1 MQSINKVNLEL
12 KMKNFKERFEELIE
26 SMGKQKRGSQI
37 QMAVAV
43 DDSIGQNHPLIVQAG
58 TGTGKSMAYLVPAIL
73 SGEKVVIST
82 ATKALQEQLIKKDI
96 PEAFGS
102 LNMPDRSQI
111 LKGRGNYVCLKKIS
125 ELNSDVVVVAESDS
139 DSMFD
144 NDRFFIE
151 DSSKDQLDR
160 SLNGVKTKKPNSVKS
175 NPNIQAILRWLNS
188 TSTGD
193 VEDSGISLKPFEL
206 ASIVSTFSECPG
218 AKNCSLSNRCFA
230 EIAKRR
236 AQESQIIV
244 VNHALYAQH
253 LKSNKAVLP
262 DHDVVVFDEA
272 HELEDILLR
281 SMGTE
286 ISLSSINSLLSSVK
300 KSARLLSIEDDINQ
314 LMGARFNPH
323 IVIFR
328 DFLVNNKGKRIKH
341 PLSEDILESLT
352 NIKDLMVLLKTTLAN
367 ADDSSKTQSAFEFG
381 DSTAGSNSS
390 NETPKDVLN

>member
-1 MQSINKVNLEL
+1 M
-12 KMKNFKERFEELIE
+12 
-26 SMGKQKRGSQI
+26 
-37 QMAVAV
+37 
-43 DDSIGQNHPLIVQAG
+43 
-58 TGTGKSMAYLVPAIL
+58 
-73 SGEKVVIST
+73 
-82 ATKALQEQLIKKDI
+82 
-96 PEAFGS
+96 
-102 LNMPDRSQI
+102 
-111 LKGRGNYVCLKKIS
+111 
-125 ELNSDVVVVAESDS
+125 
-139 DSMFD
+139 
-144 NDRFFIE
+144 
-151 DSSKDQLDR
+151 
-160 SLNGVKTKKPNSVKS
+160 
-175 NPNIQAILRWLNS
+175 
-188 TSTGD
+188 
-193 VEDSGISLKPFEL
+193 
-206 ASIVSTFSECPG
+206 
-218 AKNCSLSNRCFA
+218 
-230 EIAKRR
+230 
-236 AQESQIIV
+236 
-244 VNHALYAQH
+244 
-253 LKSNKAVLP
+253 LP

-390 NETPKDVLN
+390 NETPKDVLIKNQKLSSLNLIDFFILSLESILNSTPEDALWVEYRGEKSMALVLAQTDISSYLENNLFSELTAILTSATLNDRIKLIE